1 MNNQMLEITLKTDE
15 DFLKIR
21 ETLTRIGIA
30 NNKDK
35 KLYQSCHIL
44 QKQNRYY
51 IVHFKEL
58 LRLDGRTVDLS
69 QDDIDRRDDIAKLLQ
84 EWGMCSIVDAAFVA
98 PGNNF
103 FRVISFRE
111 KDDWHLI
118 HKYRFG
124 STS

>member
-1 MNNQMLEITLKTDE
+1 MNMLEIALTASD

-30 NNKDK
+30 NNRDK

-44 QKQNRYY
+44 QKQGRYF

-58 LRLDGRTVDLS
+58 LKLDGRTVEIS
-69 QDDIDRRDDIAKLLQ
+69 QEDYERRNDIAYLLQ
-84 EWGMCSIVDAAFVA
+84 EWGMCEIVADSPEFDS

-103 FRVISFRE
+103 FRVISF
-111 KDDWHLI
+111 KDKNNWELI
-118 HKYRFG
+118 HKYKFG
-124 STS
+124 S